1 MSQVKGFSCG
11 GFVVYKALGKRLS
24 AWYDADGNLLDSE
37 LTDSLGRQ
45 RKPGKSD
52 LETLKRLGRVYQNT
66 IT

>member
-1 MSQVKGFSCG
+1 MSQVTWFSRG
-11 GFVVYKALGKRLS
+11 GFVLHKALGKKLS

-52 LETLKRLGRVYQNT
+52 LEALKRLGRVYQNT
-66 IT
+66 T